1 MRPLLFFFLT
11 IIFFSCQSLSAGQSI
26 KTAGEKTVVVEGFG
40 SSKQEALLQAKRA
53 AVEEGIG
60 VMLSSQTEVENFVL
74 KKDRIITQ
82 SFGAVTKYTLLKENH
97 KDDTWHVKIKAT
109 VSLDSIKANLMA
121 LKILLISM
129 DKPRMMVLIQED
141 NGKNSESAIVDY
153 LRNKKFDLVDPA
165 QSAALMNKKDPFI
178 LRALQGDPVAA
189 ARLGAENGAEYIL
202 VGKVRKSLMTNKL
215 LNTTGMKSGQAS
227 LTVKVVNCS
236 NGRIVTSKSA
246 TGAAVHVAE
255 EIATGK
261 AAEKAAENLMDNAL
275 FESIVASFQDTVNNG
290 ADFEV
295 TISGVNN
302 YRLQKQITRQLKE
315 LKNVVSV
322 TKRNFGGGKLSL
334 AVTYKGTADGFCDKV
349 DSSSIGQSSLM
360 VTGVTGNRITM
371 NLESR

>member
-1 MRPLLFFFLT
+1 MRPLLF
-11 IIFFSCQSLSAGQSI
+11 IFFTVVLLSCQSLSAGQTI
-26 KTAGEKTVVVEGFG
+26 KPAGEKTVVVEGVG

-60 VMLSSQTEVENFVL
+60 VMLSSHTEVENFVL
-74 KKDRIITQ
+74 KKDKIITQ

-97 KDDTWHVKIKAT
+97 KGDTWQVKIKAT

-129 DKPRMMVLIQED
+129 DKPRMMVLIQEK
-141 NGKNSESAIVDY
+141 NGKNSESTIVDY
-153 LRNKKFDLVDPA
+153 LRSKKFDLVDPA
-165 QSAALMNKKDPFI
+165 QAAALMDKKDPFI
-178 LRALQGDPVAA
+178 LRAMQGDPVAA

-202 VGKVRKSLMTNKL
+202 VGKVRKSLMENKL

-236 NGRIVTSKSA
+236 NGRIVSSKSA

-261 AAEKAAENLMDNAL
+261 AAAKAAENLMDNAL
-275 FESIVASFQDTVNNG
+275 FEAIVASFQDTVNNG

-295 TISGVNN
+295 TITGVKS
-302 YRLQKQITRQLKE
+302 YRLQKQITRQLKAT
-315 LKNVVSV
+315 KNVVTV

-334 AVTYKGTADGFCDKV
+334 AVTYKGSADGFCDKV
-349 DSSSIGQSSLM
+349 DGSDIGGNSLA
-360 VTGVTGNRITM
+360 VTAVTGNRISM
-371 NLESR
+371 NLEAR